1 MNQIVHIFR
10 KDCRHLWSYIV
21 AVLVLTFLLGYGD
34 VVIRGG
40 GGIGVSAYGL
50 LLVLAGLSSILL
62 PIALFLLVGSVI
74 QDESLV
80 GSDKFWLTRPYS
92 RRSLFLEK
100 FLFVVVWVALP
111 MLLHDVILIRYF
123 GFSLTSAFGLL
134 FWKTAQFGLFLLVAA
149 ALAVLS
155 ASFGRAIVLGFVA
168 ALIGLLT
175 FFVVMQNSVSTVEGT
190 TTYLLLAVLAVAAV
204 GALAV
209 IGFQY
214 RFRIA
219 PVAAVIGVLAILA
232 CAVLVRF
239 WPQKLLARWTSRNTT
254 SVLQTVQIVPNAD
267 LKDLPRPRPAQDD
280 ATQMR
285 TAYYPLRAE
294 GLPDNVGFDLSMSA
308 EFETP
313 GQKPVSVSVGSPA
326 RFQPSAA
333 GSPHFADAGGP
344 DQLVPFVMFMSG
356 DFERV
361 KDADGTVSGKVFLE
375 GFQSTVARLSVPA
388 PGKQQTFTIVG
399 RRCNVQSYLRDRNVA
414 FVFDCAE
421 LEPGNIA
428 RFQVR
433 LLHNNQQ
440 ITPSRSQGD
449 TSSAGSWPAFLSPI
463 LRTYYQCEFALPVAA
478 PDSSLESI
486 QGLEVLVFAEQ
497 SVGQQ
502 QRDFRIEH
510 FRPAEFSLQAWEQ
523 RGVLRAESTRTQSNG
538 GTSPRSQ

>member
-1 MNQIVHIFR
+1 MNQVAHIFR
-10 KDCRHLWSYIV
+10 KDCRHLWSYIA
-21 AVLVLTFLLGYGD
+21 AVLVLTFLHGYGD

-40 GGIGVSAYGL
+40 VSIGASAYGL
-50 LLVLAGLSSILL
+50 LLVLAGLSGILL
-62 PIALFLLVGSVI
+62 PIALFLLVASVI

-92 RRSLFLEK
+92 RLSLFLEK
-100 FLFVVVWVALP
+100 FLFVLVWAVLP
-111 MLLHDVILIRYF
+111 MLLHDAILIRYF

-190 TTYLLLAVLAVAAV
+190 ATYLLLAVLAVAAA

-219 PVAAVIGVLAILA
+219 PVAAVVGVLAILA

-239 WPQKLLARWTSRNTT
+239 WPQKLVARWANRTT
-254 SVLQTVQIVPNAD
+254 ASDVLQSVQIAPNAD
-267 LKDLPRPRPAQDD
+267 LKDLPRPRPSQDA
-280 ATQMR
+280 ATER
-285 TAYYPLRAE
+285 GTSYYPFQAA
-294 GLPDNVGFDLSMSA
+294 GLPDNVGFDFSVSA
-308 EFETP
+308 QFETP
-313 GQKPVSVSVGSPA
+313 GQKPVSVFVGSPV

-333 GSPHFADAGGP
+333 GSVRFADVGVP
-344 DQLVPFVMFMSG
+344 DQLIPFVMFMSG

-375 GFQSTVARLSVPA
+375 GFQSTVARVSVPA
-388 PGKQQTFTIVG
+388 PGQQQTFTIVG

-421 LEPGNIA
+421 LEPGNIV

-433 LLHNNQQ
+433 LLRDNQP
-440 ITPSRSQGD
+440 IPPSRTQGD

-463 LRTYYQCEFALPVAA
+463 LRTYYQCEFPLPG
-478 PDSSLESI
+478 PSDSPVESI

-497 SVGQQ
+497 SIGQQ
-502 QRDFRIEH
+502 QRAFRIEH
-510 FRPAEFSLQAWEQ
+510 FRPAELGLQTWEQ
-523 RGVLRAESTRTQSNG
+523 RGVLRAAQ
-538 GTSPRSQ
+538 